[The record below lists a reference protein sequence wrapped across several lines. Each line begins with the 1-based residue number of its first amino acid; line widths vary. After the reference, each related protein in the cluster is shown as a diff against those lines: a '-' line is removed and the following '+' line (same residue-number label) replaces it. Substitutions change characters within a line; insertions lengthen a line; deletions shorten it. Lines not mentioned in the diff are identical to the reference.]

1 MKNRGLIIAAGI
13 LAALLGLLYWS
24 NRHKPGENIQASA
37 TPAEPAPKILTL
49 NEADITKIELK
60 KKGGEQIV
68 LAKDSGGK
76 WQITAPKSL
85 GVDQSAVSGV
95 LSTVSSLN
103 SERLVEEK
111 GTNLRQYGLNEPVLQ
126 VEVTDKN
133 NTTHKLLVGDDTP
146 TGSGAYIRL
155 DGDSRVFTIASFT
168 KTSIDKHLND
178 LRDKRLITFDA
189 DKISRL
195 ELIAKQEDIE
205 FGRDKDQWQIL
216 KPKPLRADGTK
227 VDELVRKLADAKMD
241 VTEST
246 DPTKAASA
254 FASGS
259 AIATATVT
267 TDAGTQ
273 QIKVRKDKEEYYAK
287 SSVADGVFKITSD
300 LGQALDKKLDDFR
313 NKKVFDFGL
322 NDPGKIEIHDGAKTY
337 LLTKGGEDWWS
348 ADGKR
353 VDRTSAEALVDKLRN
368 LQATDFADS
377 GFGNTLIDI
386 TVTQNDGKRL
396 EKVLFSKA
404 NKRPLAKRE
413 SEPSLYV
420 LDSNAVEDLQKLA
433 NDLKTKPTSDK

>member
-1 MKNRGLIIAAGI
+1 M
-13 LAALLGLLYWS
+13 
-24 NRHKPGENIQASA
+24 
-37 TPAEPAPKILTL
+37 
-49 NEADITKIELK
+49 
-60 KKGGEQIV
+60 
-68 LAKDSGGK
+68 
-76 WQITAPKSL
+76 
-85 GVDQSAVSGV
+85 
-95 LSTVSSLN
+95 SSLN

-111 GTNLRQYGLNEPVLQ
+111 GTNLRQYGLSEPVLQ

-195 ELIAKQEDIE
+195 ELIANQQDIE

-241 VTEST
+241 VSEST
-246 DPTKAASA
+246 DPAKAASA

-433 NDLKTKPTSDK
+433 NDLETKPTSDK